1 MMSCPICK
9 SSIAYMSSL
18 SLHHKED
25 EFFLLSLDCLEEESI
40 YPRYSIKMT
49 LTQETYV
56 RNKRTKPQGKSENY
70 DISLDTASYHTPL
83 TPHKTHVQDMLS

>member
-1 MMSCPICK
+1 
-9 SSIAYMSSL
+9 
-18 SLHHKED
+18 
-25 EFFLLSLDCLEEESI
+25 
-40 YPRYSIKMT
+40 MT